1 MFGVFLFLSLFLF
14 RSHILHRWLIEDKHS
29 DSGVDLPADP
39 IVSWC
44 KQTKLCFH
52 SAETKAM
59 RLKRQKNP
67 VGRKYQRNS

>member
-39 IVSWC
+39 IVSVEVGAN
-44 KQTKLCFH
+44 KQNCASTQPKP
-52 SAETKAM
+52 
-59 RLKRQKNP
+59 RQCA
-67 VGRKYQRNS
+67 